1 MLVAF
6 LLGLGGGIAAD
17 AFRAPGPWKVRLPIL
32 GMLPTLL
39 IGPGQGQGLLD
50 RLQAI
55 VPVGQLGST

>member
-1 MLVAF
+1 MLFAF
-6 LLGLGGGIAAD
+6 LWGLGGGIAAD
-17 AFRAPGPWKVRLPIL
+17 AMRAPGPWKVRLPL
-32 GMLPTLL
+32 FGMLPTVI